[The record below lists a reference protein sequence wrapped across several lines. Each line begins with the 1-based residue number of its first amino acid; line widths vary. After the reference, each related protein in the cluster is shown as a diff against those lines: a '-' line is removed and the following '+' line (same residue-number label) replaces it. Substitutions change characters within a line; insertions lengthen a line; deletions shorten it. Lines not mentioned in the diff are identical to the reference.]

1 MDQVVIL
8 AGGHGS
14 RMKAA
19 IPKPML
25 EVLGVPM
32 LGWVV
37 QACEAADLRNICVVT
52 GYKSQFIEHY
62 LNNKYKTVLQAER
75 LGTGHA
81 VMQAVPVLEE
91 NPDGNTLVLCG
102 DAPFMDSETIQQAYQ
117 LHTAQGNAVT
127 VITAKLDNPFG
138 YGRILRS
145 ETGIAAIVEEKD
157 ATDAQRQIQEVNSG
171 AYWFRTADLLT
182 LLKGLSQ
189 SNVQGE
195 YYLTDTIGLALE
207 QGKKAGAYL
216 TDNTDVVLGA
226 NTRKDLLHL
235 NEVARW
241 KVLEKHMENGVNFIN
256 TDGIIIGKDVEIGAE
271 TTILPGTQLKGRSKI
286 GASSTIGPNCVIE
299 NCVVGEYVSLNYV
312 QAYESVIEDSVKI
325 GPFVHIRPNSHIR
338 SGVKIGDFVEVK
350 NSVVG
355 ESTAIAHLTYVGD
368 SDVGKKVNFGCGTV
382 TVNYDGIKKNRCV
395 IGDNCFIGC
404 NTNLIAP
411 VKLGKGAYTAAGSTV
426 TKDVPDYA
434 LAVERADLKVKEGYS
449 LKKLKSKL
457 FPEDK
462 NKN

>member
-226 NTRKDLLHL
+226 NTQ
-235 NEVARW
+235 
-241 KVLEKHMENGVNFIN
+241 
-256 TDGIIIGKDVEIGAE
+256 IG
-271 TTILPGTQLKGRSKI
+271 R
-286 GASSTIGPNCVIE
+286 
-299 NCVVGEYVSLNYV
+299 
-312 QAYESVIEDSVKI
+312 
-325 GPFVHIRPNSHIR
+325 
-338 SGVKIGDFVEVK
+338 
-350 NSVVG
+350 
-355 ESTAIAHLTYVGD
+355 AHV
-368 SDVGKKVNFGCGTV
+368 
-382 TVNYDGIKKNRCV
+382 
-395 IGDNCFIGC
+395 
-404 NTNLIAP
+404 
-411 VKLGKGAYTAAGSTV
+411 
-426 TKDVPDYA
+426 
-434 LAVERADLKVKEGYS
+434 
-449 LKKLKSKL
+449 
-457 FPEDK
+457 
-462 NKN
+462 

>member
-157 ATDAQRQIQEVNSG
+157 ATDAQRQIQ
-171 AYWFRTADLLT
+171 
-182 LLKGLSQ
+182 
-189 SNVQGE
+189 
-195 YYLTDTIGLALE
+195 
-207 QGKKAGAYL
+207 
-216 TDNTDVVLGA
+216 
-226 NTRKDLLHL
+226 
-235 NEVARW
+235 
-241 KVLEKHMENGVNFIN
+241 
-256 TDGIIIGKDVEIGAE
+256 
-271 TTILPGTQLKGRSKI
+271 LPR
-286 GASSTIGPNCVIE
+286 
-299 NCVVGEYVSLNYV
+299 
-312 QAYESVIEDSVKI
+312 
-325 GPFVHIRPNSHIR
+325 R
-338 SGVKIGDFVEVK
+338 
-350 NSVVG
+350 
-355 ESTAIAHLTYVGD
+355 
-368 SDVGKKVNFGCGTV
+368 
-382 TVNYDGIKKNRCV
+382 
-395 IGDNCFIGC
+395 
-404 NTNLIAP
+404 
-411 VKLGKGAYTAAGSTV
+411 
-426 TKDVPDYA
+426 
-434 LAVERADLKVKEGYS
+434 
-449 LKKLKSKL
+449 
-457 FPEDK
+457 
-462 NKN
+462 

>member
-226 NTRKDLLHL
+226 NTRKDLHAGRCWRSTWRT
-235 NEVARW
+235 VSTSSIQT
-241 KVLEKHMENGVNFIN
+241 VSSLEK
-256 TDGIIIGKDVEIGAE
+256 T
-271 TTILPGTQLKGRSKI
+271 
-286 GASSTIGPNCVIE
+286 
-299 NCVVGEYVSLNYV
+299 
-312 QAYESVIEDSVKI
+312 
-325 GPFVHIRPNSHIR
+325 
-338 SGVKIGDFVEVK
+338 
-350 NSVVG
+350 
-355 ESTAIAHLTYVGD
+355 
-368 SDVGKKVNFGCGTV
+368 
-382 TVNYDGIKKNRCV
+382 
-395 IGDNCFIGC
+395 
-404 NTNLIAP
+404 
-411 VKLGKGAYTAAGSTV
+411 
-426 TKDVPDYA
+426 
-434 LAVERADLKVKEGYS
+434 
-449 LKKLKSKL
+449 LKSEQKPQFCRAHSSRAERKSVQEARL
-457 FPEDK
+457 ARTA
-462 NKN
+462 